1 MCKVKCHPKVKYVQI
16 KKYATLFR
24 IFRRRYL
31 LRPQGLEIDYEG
43 AKVFYCYIMSYFSVL
58 DYQWINM
65 FILMLTTQ

>member
-43 AKVFYCYIMSYFSVL
+43 AKVFYFYILFYFSVL
-58 DYQWINM
+58 KYYLIDI
-65 FILMLTTQ
+65 FILMLINA